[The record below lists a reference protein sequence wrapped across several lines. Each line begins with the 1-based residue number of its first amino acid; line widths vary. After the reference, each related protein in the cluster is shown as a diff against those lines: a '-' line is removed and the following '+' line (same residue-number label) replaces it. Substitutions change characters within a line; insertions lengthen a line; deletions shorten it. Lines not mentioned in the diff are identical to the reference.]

1 MRTEPGLVLEGRYE
15 LTSLIATGGMGQ
27 VWKGRD
33 KELKREVA
41 IKVLREEYAGDEGF
55 LKRFRAEARHTA
67 ALSHEGIAALYDY
80 GELDGRAYIVME
92 LCPGRPLSDIIEE
105 NPGGLPEKRVV
116 SLLIELARALDA
128 AHSKGVV
135 HRDVKPEN
143 VLVDENNGWSMKI
156 TDFGIARSKDQARL
170 TKTGLVMGT
179 AQYLSPEQ
187 AMGKQ
192 ATSLSDIYALGIVGY
207 EMLVGSRPFTGSSQ
221 VEIAMAQVKQQ
232 PPELP
237 ESLNADLRRLV
248 MMMLAKAPANRP
260 RSAAA
265 VARILEA
272 IQRGVEP
279 RFTTGAIPVTRV
291 EDHDWTGENRV
302 RPAGSRDGSP
312 GSPGSGGTGPQE
324 RRPGASPTGTR
335 TAAMPLPLSGRG
347 RGIRHRSGASGPSAL
362 SAASAGSAPRLDPVP
377 SRHSASTRDSA
388 SSRDSA
394 RSAISPGAAPRSWP
408 ESATSARGTESPL
421 HAASAA
427 STADGAER
435 AFAGGAFEDVDTASS
450 SRTVRGTST
459 GRRVG
464 GLSVPGLVLIILVV
478 VAIAVAIAGGLGLL
492 PLGALGATGLAD
504 GGAAAAGAA
513 LAVVGV
519 APPTPPEGDG
529 ASGTTMVRSV
539 GVDHGIGVDQ
549 GTRTGVE

>member
-15 LTSLIATGGMGQ
+15 LASLIATGGMGQ

-33 KELKREVA
+33 QELERDVA

-92 LCPGRPLSDIIEE
+92 LCPGRPLSEIIEE

-116 SLLIELARALDA
+116 QLMIELARALDA

-143 VLVDENNGWSMKI
+143 VLVDEKDGWSMKI

-207 EMLVGSRPFTGSSQ
+207 EMLNGRRPFTGSSQ

-232 PPELP
+232 PPALSEAIN
-237 ESLNADLRRLV
+237 EDLRRLI

-260 RSAAA
+260 RSASA

-279 RFTTGAIPVTRV
+279 RFTTGAIPVSRV

-302 RPAGSRDGSP
+302 RPSASAASPSMGGASASGASAGSAN
-312 GSPGSGGTGPQE
+312 GSG

-362 SAASAGSAPRLDPVP
+362 SAASAGSAPR
-377 SRHSASTRDSA
+377 RTAG
-388 SSRDSA
+388 SA
-394 RSAISPGAAPRSWP
+394 RSANSVRSAGSARSAASPAPPPRSARRSSPGAASTTAAQGQGP
-408 ESATSARGTESPL
+408 GTAQEP
-421 HAASAA
+421 
-427 STADGAER
+427 GR
-435 AFAGGAFEDVDTASS
+435 AFGQGAFADVDTPAS
-450 SRTVRGTST
+450 SRTVRGTSVT
-459 GRRVG
+459 GRRIAG
-464 GLSVPGLVLIILVV
+464 MTVPGFALVV
-478 VAIAVAIAGGLGLL
+478 LVVIAIIAAVLGGMGMLPFGAAGPLPEMGIAG
-492 PLGALGATGLAD
+492 PAAD
-504 GGAAAAGAA
+504 
-513 LAVVGV
+513 
-519 APPTPPEGDG
+519 EGMS
-529 ASGTTMVRSV
+529 ATTMAGSV
-539 GVDHGIGVDQ
+539 GVGH

>member
-1 MRTEPGLVLEGRYE
+1 MRTQPGLVLEGRYE

-27 VWKGRD
+27 VWKGQD
-33 KELKREVA
+33 QELDREVA

-67 ALSHEGIAALYDY
+67 ALAHDGIAALYDY

-92 LCPGRPLSDIIEE
+92 LCPGRPLSEIIEE
-105 NPGGLPEKRVV
+105 NTGGLPEKRVV
-116 SLLIELARALDA
+116 TLLIELARALDA

-143 VLVDENNGWSMKI
+143 ILVDEDDDWSMKI

-207 EMLVGSRPFTGSSQ
+207 EMLNGRRPFTGSSQ

-232 PPELP
+232 PPALSEAIN
-237 ESLNADLRRLV
+237 EDLRRLI

-260 RSAAA
+260 RSASA

-279 RFTTGAIPVTRV
+279 RFTTGAIPVSRV

-302 RPAGSRDGSP
+302 RPSASAASPSMGGASASGASAGSAN
-312 GSPGSGGTGPQE
+312 GSG

-362 SAASAGSAPRLDPVP
+362 SAASAGSAPR
-377 SRHSASTRDSA
+377 RTAG
-388 SSRDSA
+388 SA
-394 RSAISPGAAPRSWP
+394 RSANSVRSAGSARSAASPAPPPRSARRPSPGS
-408 ESATSARGTESPL
+408 
-421 HAASAA
+421 ASAA
-427 STADGAER
+427 AAQGQGPGTAQEPGR
-435 AFAGGAFEDVDTASS
+435 AFGQGAFADVDTPAS
-450 SRTVRGTST
+450 SRTVRGTSVT
-459 GRRVG
+459 GRRIAG
-464 GLSVPGLVLIILVV
+464 MTVPGFALVV
-478 VAIAVAIAGGLGLL
+478 LVVIAIIAAVLGGMGMLPFGAAGPLPEMGIAG
-492 PLGALGATGLAD
+492 PAAD
-504 GGAAAAGAA
+504 
-513 LAVVGV
+513 
-519 APPTPPEGDG
+519 EGMS
-529 ASGTTMVRSV
+529 ATTMVGSV
-539 GVDHGIGVDQ
+539 GVGH

>member
-1 MRTEPGLVLEGRYE
+1 MRTEPGLMLEGRYE

-33 KELKREVA
+33 QELDREVA

-67 ALSHEGIAALYDY
+67 ALSHDGIAALYDY

-92 LCPGRPLSDIIEE
+92 LCPGRPLSELIEA
-105 NPGGLPEKRVV
+105 NPAGLPEKRVV

-143 VLVDENNGWSMKI
+143 VLVDEKNDWSMKI

-192 ATSLSDIYALGIVGY
+192 ATSLSDIYALGIVAY
-207 EMLVGSRPFTGSSQ
+207 EMLNGRRPFTGSSQ

-232 PPELP
+232 PPELS
-237 ESLNADLRRLV
+237 EAINADLRRLV

-265 VARILEA
+265 VSRILEA
-272 IQRGVEP
+272 VQRGVEP
-279 RFTTGAIPVTRV
+279 RFSTGAIPVTKV
-291 EDHDWTGENRV
+291 ADHDWTGENRV
-302 RPAGSRDGSP
+302 RPESA
-312 GSPGSGGTGPQE
+312 PGSGEDPSPSTAPPVG

-362 SAASAGSAPRLDPVP
+362 SAASAGSAPRRSARPARSAASAP
-377 SRHSASTRDSA
+377 SANPARSA
-388 SSRDSA
+388 SSGPSASSA
-394 RSAISPGAAPRSWP
+394 RSASSASPAPRG
-408 ESATSARGTESPL
+408 ARDGT
-421 HAASAA
+421 
-427 STADGAER
+427 GAEGTTR
-435 AFAGGAFEDVDTASS
+435 SGAFDGVDTANS
-450 SRTVRGTST
+450 SRTVHGTST
-459 GRRVG
+459 TGRKFG
-464 GLSVPGLVLIILVV
+464 GMSLPGLVLLILVLI
-478 VAIAVAIAGGLGLL
+478 AIIAAVAGGLGLL
-492 PLGALGATGLAD
+492 PLGALGALDAPHGGQMAHVAAVDAAPATTMD
-504 GGAAAAGAA
+504 GA
-513 LAVVGV
+513 VGV
-519 APPTPPEGDG
+519 G
-529 ASGTTMVRSV
+529 
-539 GVDHGIGVDQ
+539 H

>member
-33 KELKREVA
+33 QELERDVA
-41 IKVLREEYAGDEGF
+41 VKVLREEYAGDEGF

-116 SLLIELARALDA
+116 QLMIELARALDA

-143 VLVDENNGWSMKI
+143 VLVDEKDGWSMKI

-192 ATSLSDIYALGIVGY
+192 ATSLSDIYALGIVAY

-237 ESLNADLRRLV
+237 EAIGADLRRLV

-260 RSAAA
+260 RSASA

-302 RPAGSRDGSP
+302 RPGGAAG
-312 GSPGSGGTGPQE
+312 QE
-324 RRPGASPTGTR
+324 TPRRPGASPTGTR

-347 RGIRHRSGASGPSAL
+347 RGIRHRSGSSGPSAL
-362 SAASAGSAPRLDPVP
+362 SAASAGSAPRR
-377 SRHSASTRDSA
+377 S
-388 SSRDSA
+388 SA
-394 RSAISPGAAPRSWP
+394 RSAASPGPAPRENGPSAAPSDQ
-408 ESATSARGTESPL
+408 SSPL

-427 STADGAER
+427 STADGADR
-435 AFAGGAFEDVDTASS
+435 AFANGAYDGVDSASS

-459 GRRVG
+459 TGRRVG
-464 GLSVPGLVLIILVV
+464 GMSLPGLVLLILVV
-478 VAIAVAIAGGLGLL
+478 IAIAVAIAGGLGVL
-492 PLGALGATGLAD
+492 PLGA
-504 GGAAAAGAA
+504 
-513 LAVVGV
+513 
-519 APPTPPEGDG
+519 DG
-529 ASGTTMVRSV
+529 ASGQGFPETTMVGSI
-539 GVDHGIGVDQ
+539 GADH
-549 GTRTGVE
+549 GTRTGVQ

>member
-33 KELKREVA
+33 QELGREVA
-41 IKVLREEYAGDEGF
+41 VKVLREEYAGDEGF

-116 SLLIELARALDA
+116 SLLIELSRALDA

-143 VLVDENNGWSMKI
+143 VLVDEDHDWAMKI

-192 ATSLSDIYALGIVGY
+192 ATSLSDIYALGIVAF
-207 EMLVGSRPFTGSSQ
+207 EMLVGRRPFTGSSQ

-237 ESLNADLRRLV
+237 EILSGDLRRLV

-265 VARILEA
+265 VSRILEA

-302 RPAGSRDGSP
+302 RPGGSSPEQEPARRAG
-312 GSPGSGGTGPQE
+312 T
-324 RRPGASPTGTR
+324 SPTGTR
-335 TAAMPLPLSGRG
+335 TAAMPLPLSGR
-347 RGIRHRSGASGPSAL
+347 RSIRHRSGASGPSAL
-362 SAASAGSAPRLDPVP
+362 SAS
-377 SRHSASTRDSA
+377 SA
-388 SSRDSA
+388 SSSSSGSSSRSA
-394 RSAISPGAAPRSWP
+394 RSAP
-408 ESATSARGTESPL
+408 SAR
-421 HAASAA
+421 SAA
-427 STADGAER
+427 SPASAPGAPSADGPAARSPRSAGEGPDR
-435 AFAGGAFEDVDTASS
+435 AFADGAFEDLDTPAS

-459 GRRVG
+459 GRRVAG
-464 GLSVPGLVLIILVV
+464 MSLPGLVLLILVL
-478 VAIAVAIAGGLGLL
+478 VAIVVAIAGGMGWL
-492 PLGALGATGLAD
+492 PLSA
-504 GGAAAAGAA
+504 GGSVVDHVAAG
-513 LAVVGV
+513 
-519 APPTPPEGDG
+519 DG
-529 ASGTTMVRSV
+529 SWARTMVGSAGV
-539 GVDHGIGVDQ
+539 GR
-549 GTRTGVE
+549 GTGMGVE

>member
-33 KELKREVA
+33 QELERDVA

-116 SLLIELARALDA
+116 QLMIELARALDA

-143 VLVDENNGWSMKI
+143 VLVDEKDGWSMKI

-192 ATSLSDIYALGIVGY
+192 ATSLSDIYALGIVAY

-237 ESLNADLRRLV
+237 EAIGADLRRLV

-302 RPAGSRDGSP
+302 RPAGS
-312 GSPGSGGTGPQE
+312 GTGEQAQ
-324 RRPGASPTGTR
+324 RPGASPTGTR
-335 TAAMPLPLSGRG
+335 TAAMPLPLSGRS
-347 RGIRHRSGASGPSAL
+347 RGIRHRSGGSGPSAL
-362 SAASAGSAPRLDPVP
+362 SAASAGSAPR
-377 SRHSASTRDSA
+377 RG
-388 SSRDSA
+388 SA
-394 RSAISPGAAPRSWP
+394 RSAPSASSARSAASPAPAPRGDGAP
-408 ESATSARGTESPL
+408 SPL

-427 STADGAER
+427 GAANGAER
-435 AFAGGAFEDVDTASS
+435 AFSGGAFDDVDTAAS

-464 GLSVPGLVLIILVV
+464 GMSVPGLVLVILVV
-478 VAIAVAIAGGLGLL
+478 VAIAVAVAGGLGLL
-492 PLGALGATGLAD
+492 PLGAIDASAPAGLGTTSGE
-504 GGAAAAGAA
+504 AASA
-513 LAVVGV
+513 
-519 APPTPPEGDG
+519 
-529 ASGTTMVRSV
+529 TTMVGS
-539 GVDHGIGVDQ
+539 IGVGH

>member
-1 MRTEPGLVLEGRYE
+1 MRTNPGLVLEGRYE

-33 KELKREVA
+33 QELDREVA

-67 ALSHEGIAALYDY
+67 ALSHDGIAALYDY

-92 LCPGRPLSDIIEE
+92 LCPGRPLSDLIEE
-105 NPGGLPEKRVV
+105 NPGGLPEKRVLT
-116 SLLIELARALDA
+116 LLIELARALDA

-143 VLVDENNGWSMKI
+143 VLVDEKNDWSMKI

-207 EMLVGSRPFTGSSQ
+207 EMLVGHRPFTGSSQ

-237 ESLNADLRRLV
+237 AAISADLRRLV

-279 RFTTGAIPVTRV
+279 RFSTGAIPVTRV

-302 RPAGSRDGSP
+302 RPRSSTGRDSSASSPAAGSPSANSPSTGSP
-312 GSPGSGGTGPQE
+312 SADGPRHGT
-324 RRPGASPTGTR
+324 SPTGTR
-335 TAAMPLPLSGRG
+335 TAAMPLPLSGR
-347 RGIRHRSGASGPSAL
+347 RGIRHRSAASGPSAL
-362 SAASAGSAPRLDPVP
+362 SAASAGPAPR
-377 SRHSASTRDSA
+377 RSAA
-388 SSRDSA
+388 SA
-394 RSAISPGAAPRSWP
+394 RSAASPAPAPRSAQAQAAT
-408 ESATSARGTESPL
+408 ERSAPPADAAGPGT
-421 HAASAA
+421 HG
-427 STADGAER
+427 TDR
-435 AFAGGAFEDVDTASS
+435 AFGVGAFDDVDTAAS
-450 SRTVRGTST
+450 SRTVHGTST
-459 GRRVG
+459 TGRKFAG
-464 GLSVPGLVLIILVV
+464 MSLPGLVLLLLVI
-478 VAIAVAIAGGLGLL
+478 VAIIAAVLGGLGML
-492 PLGALGATGLAD
+492 PFTAADTG
-504 GGAAAAGAA
+504 AGAGTGTWA
-513 LAVVGV
+513 AMAGV
-519 APPTPPEGDG
+519 EMAHLGEGDT
-529 ASGTTMVRSV
+529 ASTTTMVESV
-539 GVDHGIGVDQ
+539 GVDHG
-549 GTRTGVE
+549 TRTGVE

>member
-33 KELKREVA
+33 QELERDVA
-41 IKVLREEYAGDEGF
+41 VKVLREEYAGDEGF

-105 NPGGLPEKRVV
+105 NPGGLPEKRVIT
-116 SLLIELARALDA
+116 LLVELARALDA

-143 VLVDENNGWSMKI
+143 VLVDEKHGWSMKI

-179 AQYLSPEQ
+179 AQYLSTEQ

-192 ATSLSDIYALGIVGY
+192 ATSLSDIYALGIVAY

-237 ESLNADLRRLV
+237 EAITADLRRLV

-260 RSAAA
+260 RSASA

-279 RFTTGAIPVTRV
+279 RFSTGAIPVTRV
-291 EDHDWTGENRV
+291 EDHDWTGESRV
-302 RPAGSRDGSP
+302 RPGGSDDAGSASAADGAP
-312 GSPGSGGTGPQE
+312 

-362 SAASAGSAPRLDPVP
+362 SAASAGSAPRR
-377 SRHSASTRDSA
+377 S
-388 SSRDSA
+388 SSRSA
-394 RSAISPGAAPRSWP
+394 ASPGPAPQEDS
-408 ESATSARGTESPL
+408 SPL

-427 STADGAER
+427 GTADGADR
-435 AFAGGAFEDVDTASS
+435 AFTGGAYDDVDTAAS

-459 GRRVG
+459 TGRRIG
-464 GLSVPGLVLIILVV
+464 GMSLPGLVLLILVV
-478 VAIAVAIAGGLGLL
+478 VAIAVAVAGGLGVL
-492 PLGALGATGLAD
+492 PLGA
-504 GGAAAAGAA
+504 
-513 LAVVGV
+513 
-519 APPTPPEGDG
+519 DG
-529 ASGTTMVRSV
+529 ASDQGFPATTMVGSM
-539 GVDHGIGVDQ
+539 GVDH

>member
-15 LTSLIATGGMGQ
+15 LASLIATGGMGQ

-33 KELKREVA
+33 QELERDVA

-116 SLLIELARALDA
+116 QLMIELARALDA

-143 VLVDENNGWSMKI
+143 VLVEEDNDWSVKI
-156 TDFGIARSKDQARL
+156 TDFGIARSKDQTRL

-192 ATSLSDIYALGIVGY
+192 ATSLSDIYSMGIVAY
-207 EMLVGSRPFTGSSQ
+207 EMLVGHRPFTGSSQ

-237 ESLNADLRRLV
+237 EVIGADLRRLV
-248 MMMLAKAPANRP
+248 MMALAKAPANRP
-260 RSAAA
+260 RSASA

-279 RFTTGAIPVTRV
+279 RFTTGAIPVSRV
-291 EDHDWTGENRV
+291 EDHDWTGENRTLPGSSV
-302 RPAGSRDGSP
+302 PAGSAEADADP
-312 GSPGSGGTGPQE
+312 GSAEDTDQRS
-324 RRPGASPTGTR
+324 RPGPSPTGTR

-347 RGIRHRSGASGPSAL
+347 RGRGIRHRSSSSAL
-362 SAASAGSAPRLDPVP
+362 SGS
-377 SRHSASTRDSA
+377 
-388 SSRDSA
+388 
-394 RSAISPGAAPRSWP
+394 
-408 ESATSARGTESPL
+408 SATS
-421 HAASAA
+421 AASAA
-427 STADGAER
+427 SPPARPSVSGSARSGPSAQSAPSARSAQSAQSAQSASPAPSEHSSRPARSATSPPRPRRRPEGAPSGPTPRGAVDGRR
-435 AFAGGAFEDVDTASS
+435 APGSLDRVDTAPSE
-450 SRTVRGTST
+450 RTVRGTST
-459 GRRVG
+459 TGRRVG
-464 GLSVPGLVLIILVV
+464 PLSVPGLILLILLVAV
-478 VAIAVAIAGGLGLL
+478 IAAAVAGGMGLL
-492 PLGALGATGLAD
+492 PFGT
-504 GGAAAAGAA
+504 AGAEHVGAVDIGHAESA
-513 LAVVGV
+513 LEDA
-519 APPTPPEGDG
+519 AR
-529 ASGTTMVRSV
+529 TMNEP
-539 GVDHGIGVDQ
+539 VDAGR

>member
-15 LTSLIATGGMGQ
+15 LASLIATGGMGQ

-33 KELKREVA
+33 QELERDVA

-116 SLLIELARALDA
+116 QLMIELARALDA

-143 VLVDENNGWSMKI
+143 VLVDEKDGWSMKI

-207 EMLVGSRPFTGSSQ
+207 EMLNGRRPFTGSSQ

-232 PPELP
+232 PPELS
-237 ESLNADLRRLV
+237 EEINADLRRLV

-265 VARILEA
+265 VSRILEA

-279 RFTTGAIPVTRV
+279 RFTTGAIPMTRV
-291 EDHDWTGENRV
+291 EDHDWTGENRI
-302 RPAGSRDGSP
+302 RPGGTGGAGTGGPGGS
-312 GSPGSGGTGPQE
+312 GAAGSGGSGTGE
-324 RRPGASPTGTR
+324 HGRRTGTSPTGTR

-362 SAASAGSAPRLDPVP
+362 SAASAGSAPRRS
-377 SRHSASTRDSA
+377 SRSGRSA
-388 SSRDSA
+388 SSAGSALSAASALSASSA
-394 RSAISPGAAPRSWP
+394 RSAASPAPAPGAGSGSSP
-408 ESATSARGTESPL
+408 SARGDRRLRDARPR
-421 HAASAA
+421 
-427 STADGAER
+427 GV
-435 AFAGGAFEDVDTASS
+435 GAFDDVDTPNS

-459 GRRVG
+459 TGRQFAG
-464 GLSVPGLVLIILVV
+464 MSLPGLVLVIFVVLAIL
-478 VAIAVAIAGGLGLL
+478 VAIAGGLGWI
-492 PLGALGATGLAD
+492 PLGAAGLDGTEVSRLAA
-504 GGAAAAGAA
+504 GGAQPATTMDA
-513 LAVVGV
+513 AVV
-519 APPTPPEGDG
+519 
-529 ASGTTMVRSV
+529 
-539 GVDHGIGVDQ
+539 VDH

>member
-33 KELKREVA
+33 RELEREVA
-41 IKVLREEYAGDEGF
+41 VKVLREEYAGDEGF

-67 ALSHEGIAALYDY
+67 ALSHDGIAALYDY

-116 SLLIELARALDA
+116 SLLIALARALDA

-143 VLVDENNGWSMKI
+143 VLVDEKSGWSMKI

-192 ATSLSDIYALGIVGY
+192 ATSLSDIYALGIVAY
-207 EMLVGSRPFTGSSQ
+207 EMLVGSRPFTGASQ

-237 ESLNADLRRLV
+237 EVIGADLRRLV

-302 RPAGSRDGSP
+302 RPRSGASADEASGAGTE
-312 GSPGSGGTGPQE
+312 TGR

-362 SAASAGSAPRLDPVP
+362 SAASAGSAPR
-377 SRHSASTRDSA
+377 
-388 SSRDSA
+388 
-394 RSAISPGAAPRSWP
+394 
-408 ESATSARGTESPL
+408 RG
-421 HAASAA
+421 
-427 STADGAER
+427 
-435 AFAGGAFEDVDTASS
+435 
-450 SRTVRGTST
+450 
-459 GRRVG
+459 
-464 GLSVPGLVLIILVV
+464 
-478 VAIAVAIAGGLGLL
+478 
-492 PLGALGATGLAD
+492 
-504 GGAAAAGAA
+504 
-513 LAVVGV
+513 
-519 APPTPPEGDG
+519 
-529 ASGTTMVRSV
+529 
-539 GVDHGIGVDQ
+539 
-549 GTRTGVE
+549 

>member
-1 MRTEPGLVLEGRYE
+1 MRTTPGLVLEGRYE

-33 KELKREVA
+33 QELDREVA

-67 ALSHEGIAALYDY
+67 ALSHDGIAALYDY

-105 NPGGLPEKRVV
+105 NPGGLPEKRVIT
-116 SLLIELARALDA
+116 LLIELSRALDA

-143 VLVDENNGWSMKI
+143 ILVDEKNDWSMKI

-207 EMLVGSRPFTGSSQ
+207 EMLVGRRPFTGSSQ

-237 ESLNADLRRLV
+237 EVISADLRRLV

-279 RFTTGAIPVTRV
+279 RFSTGAIPVTRV
-291 EDHDWTGENRV
+291 EDHDWTGENRI
-302 RPAGSRDGSP
+302 RRRGGADSAGAERDSSSASSPSTGSP
-312 GSPGSGGTGPQE
+312 SADSP
-324 RRPGASPTGTR
+324 RHGASPTGTR

-347 RGIRHRSGASGPSAL
+347 RGIRHRSAASGPSAM
-362 SAASAGSAPRLDPVP
+362 SAASASSAPRRSVL
-377 SRHSASTRDSA
+377 
-388 SSRDSA
+388 SA
-394 RSAISPGAAPRSWP
+394 RSALSPAPAPRS
-408 ESATSARGTESPL
+408 ARD
-421 HAASAA
+421 SAA
-427 STADGAER
+427 AERSSQPAGTTGQGPHGAGSKGQGANSTGSNGTNGPER
-435 AFAGGAFEDVDTASS
+435 AFGVGAFDDVDTAAS
-450 SRTVRGTST
+450 SRTVHGTST
-459 GRRVG
+459 TGRKVAG
-464 GLSVPGLVLIILVV
+464 MSLPGFVLLLLVV
-478 VAIAVAIAGGLGLL
+478 VAIIAAVLGGLGLL
-492 PLGALGATGLAD
+492 PFP
-504 GGAAAAGAA
+504 AAGGGTGMGNGIEASITA
-513 LAVVGV
+513 WAGVDMAHVG
-519 APPTPPEGDG
+519 AGDTTS
-529 ASGTTMVRSV
+529 ATTMVESV
-539 GVDHGIGVDQ
+539 GVDHG
-549 GTRTGVE
+549 TRTGVE

>member
-1 MRTEPGLVLEGRYE
+1 MRTQPGLVLEGRYE

-27 VWKGRD
+27 VWKGQD
-33 KELKREVA
+33 QELDREVA

-67 ALSHEGIAALYDY
+67 ALAHDGIAALYDY

-92 LCPGRPLSDIIEE
+92 LCPGRPLSEIIEE
-105 NPGGLPEKRVV
+105 NTGGLPEKRVV
-116 SLLIELARALDA
+116 TLLIELARALDA

-143 VLVDENNGWSMKI
+143 ILVDEDDDWSMKI

-207 EMLVGSRPFTGSSQ
+207 EMLNGRRPFTGSSQ

-232 PPELP
+232 PPALSEAIN
-237 ESLNADLRRLV
+237 EDLRRLI

-260 RSAAA
+260 RSASA

-279 RFTTGAIPVTRV
+279 RFTTGAIPVSRV

-302 RPAGSRDGSP
+302 RPSASAGSAN
-312 GSPGSGGTGPQE
+312 GSG

-362 SAASAGSAPRLDPVP
+362 SAASAGSAPR
-377 SRHSASTRDSA
+377 RSAG
-388 SSRDSA
+388 SA
-394 RSAISPGAAPRSWP
+394 RSAASPAPPPRSARRSSPGAASTTAAQGQGLGP
-408 ESATSARGTESPL
+408 TEEP
-421 HAASAA
+421 
-427 STADGAER
+427 GR
-435 AFAGGAFEDVDTASS
+435 AFGQEAFADVDTPAS
-450 SRTVRGTST
+450 SRTVRGTSVT
-459 GRRVG
+459 GRRIAG
-464 GLSVPGLVLIILVV
+464 MTVPGFALVV
-478 VAIAVAIAGGLGLL
+478 LVVIAIIAAVLGGLGML
-492 PLGALGATGLAD
+492 PF
-504 GGAAAAGAA
+504 GAAGPLPEMGIAGPA
-513 LAVVGV
+513 
-519 APPTPPEGDG
+519 TDEGMS
-529 ASGTTMVRSV
+529 ATTMVGSV
-539 GVDHGIGVDQ
+539 GVGH

>member
-15 LTSLIATGGMGQ
+15 LASLIATGGMGQ

-33 KELKREVA
+33 QELERDVA

-116 SLLIELARALDA
+116 QLMIELARALDA

-143 VLVDENNGWSMKI
+143 VLVDEKDGWSMKI

-207 EMLVGSRPFTGSSQ
+207 EMLNGRRPFTGSSQ

-232 PPELP
+232 PPALSEAIN
-237 ESLNADLRRLV
+237 EDLRRLI

-260 RSAAA
+260 RSASA

-279 RFTTGAIPVTRV
+279 RFTTGAIPVSRV

-302 RPAGSRDGSP
+302 RPSASAASPSMGGASASGASAGSAN
-312 GSPGSGGTGPQE
+312 GSG

-362 SAASAGSAPRLDPVP
+362 SAASAGSAPR
-377 SRHSASTRDSA
+377 RTAG
-388 SSRDSA
+388 SA
-394 RSAISPGAAPRSWP
+394 RSANSVRSAGSARSAASPAPPPRSARRSSPGAASTTAAQGQGP
-408 ESATSARGTESPL
+408 GTAQEP
-421 HAASAA
+421 
-427 STADGAER
+427 GR
-435 AFAGGAFEDVDTASS
+435 AFGQGAFADVDTPAS
-450 SRTVRGTST
+450 SRTVRGTSVT
-459 GRRVG
+459 GRRIAG
-464 GLSVPGLVLIILVV
+464 MTVPGFALVV
-478 VAIAVAIAGGLGLL
+478 LVVIAIIAAVLGGMGMLPFGAAGPLPEMGIAG
-492 PLGALGATGLAD
+492 PAAD
-504 GGAAAAGAA
+504 
-513 LAVVGV
+513 
-519 APPTPPEGDG
+519 EGMS
-529 ASGTTMVRSV
+529 ATTMVGSV
-539 GVDHGIGVDQ
+539 GVGH

>member
-1 MRTEPGLVLEGRYE
+1 MRTEAGLVLEGRYE

-33 KELKREVA
+33 QELERDVA

-67 ALSHEGIAALYDY
+67 ALSHDAIAALYDY

-105 NPGGLPEKRVV
+105 NTGGLPEKRVV
-116 SLLIELARALDA
+116 SILVELARALDA

-143 VLVDENNGWSMKI
+143 VLVDEENDWSMKI

-192 ATSLSDIYALGIVGY
+192 ATSLSDIYALGIVAY
-207 EMLVGSRPFTGSSQ
+207 EMLVGHRPFTGSSQ

-237 ESLNADLRRLV
+237 ETLSADLRQLV
-248 MMMLAKAPANRP
+248 MMTLAKAPANRP

-279 RFTTGAIPVTRV
+279 RFTTGAIPLTRV
-291 EDHDWTGENRV
+291 EDHDWTGENAV
-302 RPAGSRDGSP
+302 R
-312 GSPGSGGTGPQE
+312 SPGSGHGSGPE
-324 RRPGASPTGTR
+324 RERPGASPTGTR
-335 TAAMPLPLSGRG
+335 TAAMPLPMSGRG
-347 RGIRHRSGASGPSAL
+347 RGVRHRSGASAASGGSALSGPSA
-362 SAASAGSAPRLDPVP
+362 P
-377 SRHSASTRDSA
+377 
-388 SSRDSA
+388 SA
-394 RSAISPGAAPRSWP
+394 RSAASPAPPPGTPRTA
-408 ESATSARGTESPL
+408 SAE
-421 HAASAA
+421 HSAA
-427 STADGAER
+427 SPAAGRSRRPTAGGPER
-435 AFAGGAFEDVDTASS
+435 ATAPGALGDVDTAASE
-450 SRTVRGTST
+450 RTVRGTST
-459 GRRVG
+459 GRTLG
-464 GLSVPGLVLIILVV
+464 PFTLPGLVLLILLVLV
-478 VAIAVAIAGGLGLL
+478 IAVAVAGGLGWL
-492 PLGALGATGLAD
+492 PLGALGVDHPGTGD
-504 GGAAAAGAA
+504 AASAR
-513 LAVVGV
+513 
-519 APPTPPEGDG
+519 
-529 ASGTTMVRSV
+529 TMIESV
-539 GVDHGIGVDQ
+539 GVDHG
-549 GTRTGVE
+549 TRTGVQ

>member
-1 MRTEPGLVLEGRYE
+1 MRTEAGLVLEGRYE

-33 KELKREVA
+33 QELDREVA

-92 LCPGRPLSDIIEE
+92 LCPGRPLSEIIEE

-143 VLVDENNGWSMKI
+143 VLVDEADDWSMKI

-179 AQYLSPEQ
+179 AQYLAPEQ

-207 EMLVGSRPFTGSSQ
+207 EMLAGRRPFTGASQ

-237 ESLNADLRRLV
+237 AAIGEDLRRLV

-265 VARILEA
+265 VSRILEA

-279 RFTTGAIPVTRV
+279 RFTTGAIPVTKV

-302 RPAGSRDGSP
+302 RGE
-312 GSPGSGGTGPQE
+312 GGAD

-335 TAAMPLPLSGRG
+335 TAAMPLPMSGRG

-362 SAASAGSAPRLDPVP
+362 SASSASSAPR
-377 SRHSASTRDSA
+377 R
-388 SSRDSA
+388 SA
-394 RSAISPGAAPRSWP
+394 RSARSAGSGTSGASASSTGSARSAPSARSAQSARSAPSAASASSPAVAPGAGRPGSRTPGAATGSPAAADGTGRAP
-408 ESATSARGTESPL
+408 GVAAFDGVDTPTSA
-421 HAASAA
+421 
-427 STADGAER
+427 
-435 AFAGGAFEDVDTASS
+435 
-450 SRTVRGTST
+450 RTVRGTST
-459 GRRVG
+459 GRRLG
-464 GLSVPGLVLIILVV
+464 GLSLPGLVLLLLV
-478 VAIAVAIAGGLGLL
+478 AVAILAAVAGGMGLL
-492 PLGALGATGLAD
+492 PLGA
-504 GGAAAAGAA
+504 AG
-513 LAVVGV
+513 
-519 APPTPPEGDG
+519 GDG
-529 ASGTTMVRSV
+529 AQISPLTAGVALSATTMDGSV
-539 GVDHGIGVDQ
+539 GA
-549 GTRTGVE
+549 TTA

>member
-27 VWKGRD
+27 VWKGLDQELDRD
-33 KELKREVA
+33 VA
-41 IKVLREEYAGDEGF
+41 IKVLREEYAGDDGF

-67 ALSHEGIAALYDY
+67 ALSHDAIAALYDY

-116 SLLIELARALDA
+116 SVLIELARALDA

-143 VLVDENNGWSMKI
+143 VLVDEQADWSMKI

-192 ATSLSDIYALGIVGY
+192 ATSLSDIYALGIVAY
-207 EMLVGSRPFTGSSQ
+207 EMLAGHRPFTGSSQ

-232 PPELP
+232 PPALP
-237 ESLNADLRRLV
+237 EAINADLRHLV
-248 MMMLAKAPANRP
+248 MMTLAKAPANRP

-265 VARILEA
+265 VSRILEA

-279 RFTTGAIPVTRV
+279 HFTTGAIPVTRV
-291 EDHDWTGENRV
+291 EDHDWTGENAV
-302 RPAGSRDGSP
+302 RPSS
-312 GSPGSGGTGPQE
+312 TGEHP
-324 RRPGASPTGTR
+324 RRGPSASPTGTR
-335 TAAMPLPLSGRG
+335 TAAMPRPLSGR
-347 RGIRHRSGASGPSAL
+347 RGIRHRSGGSAGSAVSAASATSGPSAASASSAY
-362 SAASAGSAPRLDPVP
+362 SAASAR
-377 SRHSASTRDSA
+377 
-388 SSRDSA
+388 
-394 RSAISPGAAPRSWP
+394 
-408 ESATSARGTESPL
+408 
-421 HAASAA
+421 SAA
-427 STADGAER
+427 SPAPAPRTKRPAPKTR
-435 AFAGGAFEDVDTASS
+435 AATSGDTGRAGGNGAATGASPGSFGARPLGDVDTAAS

-459 GRRVG
+459 GRRIG
-464 GLSVPGLVLIILVV
+464 PFSMPGLILVIV
-478 VAIAVAIAGGLGLL
+478 LVAVIAVAVAGGLGWL
-492 PLGALGATGLAD
+492 PTGAMGID
-504 GGAAAAGAA
+504 H
-513 LAVVGV
+513 VGS
-519 APPTPPEGDG
+519 GDT
-529 ASGTTMVRSV
+529 ASARTMIGSV
-539 GVDHGIGVDQ
+539 GVGH

>member
-1 MRTEPGLVLEGRYE
+1 MRTEPGLVLEGRYA

-27 VWKGRD
+27 VWKGQD
-33 KELKREVA
+33 QELDREVA

-67 ALSHEGIAALYDY
+67 ALSHDGIAALYDY
-80 GELDGRAYIVME
+80 GELDGRAFIVME

-143 VLVDENNGWSMKI
+143 VLVDEKNDWSMKI

-207 EMLVGSRPFTGSSQ
+207 EMLVGRRPFTGSSQ

-237 ESLNADLRRLV
+237 EAISVDLRRLV

-265 VARILEA
+265 VSRILEA

-279 RFTTGAIPVTRV
+279 RFSTGAIPVTKV
-291 EDHDWTGENRV
+291 ADHDWTGENRV
-302 RPAGSRDGSP
+302 RPGGGSSGKRGNGGS
-312 GSPGSGGTGPQE
+312 SADSSSSTGGHRT
-324 RRPGASPTGTR
+324 GASPTGTR

-347 RGIRHRSGASGPSAL
+347 RGIRHRSGSSGPSAL
-362 SAASAGSAPRLDPVP
+362 SAASAGSAPRRALRPG
-377 SRHSASTRDSA
+377 RSA
-388 SSRDSA
+388 SSASSASSGVSALSAGSA
-394 RSAISPGAAPRSWP
+394 RSAASPAPAPRPSSASPAAVARDGSAQNGAAQQGSGKQGAGQDR
-408 ESATSARGTESPL
+408 
-421 HAASAA
+421 
-427 STADGAER
+427 TAQDGAGR
-435 AFAGGAFEDVDTASS
+435 PAGVAAFDGVDTANS
-450 SRTVRGTST
+450 SRTVHGTST
-459 GRRVG
+459 TGRKLAG
-464 GLSVPGLVLIILVV
+464 MSLPGLVLLVLVV
-478 VAIAVAIAGGLGLL
+478 IAILAAVAGGLGML
-492 PLGALGATGLAD
+492 PLGASGPLGAAD
-504 GGAAAAGAA
+504 ITHLAAGD
-513 LAVVGV
+513 
-519 APPTPPEGDG
+519 T
-529 ASGTTMVRSV
+529 ASATTMDGSV
-539 GVDHGIGVDQ
+539 GVGH

>member
-33 KELKREVA
+33 QELERDVA
-41 IKVLREEYAGDEGF
+41 VKVLREEYAGDEGF

-105 NPGGLPEKRVV
+105 NPGGLPEKRVIT
-116 SLLIELARALDA
+116 LLVELARALDA

-143 VLVDENNGWSMKI
+143 VLVDEKHGWSMKI

-192 ATSLSDIYALGIVGY
+192 ATSLSDIYALGIVAY

-237 ESLNADLRRLV
+237 EAISPDLRRLV

-260 RSAAA
+260 RSASA

-279 RFTTGAIPVTRV
+279 RFSTGAIPVTRV

-302 RPAGSRDGSP
+302 RPRGGSDDAGSASDA
-312 GSPGSGGTGPQE
+312 GGTP

-335 TAAMPLPLSGRG
+335 TAAMPLPLSGRS

-362 SAASAGSAPRLDPVP
+362 SAASAGSAPR
-377 SRHSASTRDSA
+377 RG
-388 SSRDSA
+388 SA
-394 RSAISPGAAPRSWP
+394 RSAASPGPAPQEDS
-408 ESATSARGTESPL
+408 SPL
-421 HAASAA
+421 RAASAA
-427 STADGAER
+427 STADGADR
-435 AFAGGAFEDVDTASS
+435 AFAGGAYDGVDTASS

-459 GRRVG
+459 TGRKIG
-464 GLSVPGLVLIILVV
+464 GMSLPGFVLLILVI
-478 VAIAVAIAGGLGLL
+478 VAIAVAVAGGLGVL
-492 PLGALGATGLAD
+492 PLGA
-504 GGAAAAGAA
+504 
-513 LAVVGV
+513 
-519 APPTPPEGDG
+519 DG
-529 ASGTTMVRSV
+529 ASDQGFPATTMVGSM
-539 GVDHGIGVDQ
+539 GVDH

>member
-33 KELKREVA
+33 QELERDVA
-41 IKVLREEYAGDEGF
+41 VKVLREEYAGDEGF

-116 SLLIELARALDA
+116 QLMIKLARALDA

-143 VLVDENNGWSMKI
+143 VLVDEKDGWSMKI

-192 ATSLSDIYALGIVGY
+192 ATSLSDIYALGIVAY

-237 ESLNADLRRLV
+237 EAITADLRRLV

-260 RSAAA
+260 RSASA

-279 RFTTGAIPVTRV
+279 RFSTGAIPVTRV

-302 RPAGSRDGSP
+302 RPGGGPDDTGSASPADGAP
-312 GSPGSGGTGPQE
+312 

-362 SAASAGSAPRLDPVP
+362 SAASAGSAPRR
-377 SRHSASTRDSA
+377 S
-388 SSRDSA
+388 SSRSA
-394 RSAISPGAAPRSWP
+394 ASPGPAPQEDS
-408 ESATSARGTESPL
+408 SPL

-427 STADGAER
+427 GTADGADR
-435 AFAGGAFEDVDTASS
+435 AFTGGAYDDVDTAAS

-459 GRRVG
+459 TGRRIG
-464 GLSVPGLVLIILVV
+464 GMSLPGLVLLILVV
-478 VAIAVAIAGGLGLL
+478 VAIAVAVAGGLGVL
-492 PLGALGATGLAD
+492 PLGA
-504 GGAAAAGAA
+504 
-513 LAVVGV
+513 
-519 APPTPPEGDG
+519 DG
-529 ASGTTMVRSV
+529 ASDQGFPATTMVGSM
-539 GVDHGIGVDQ
+539 GVDH

>member
-27 VWKGRD
+27 VWKGLDQELDRD
-33 KELKREVA
+33 VA
-41 IKVLREEYAGDEGF
+41 IKVLREEYAGDDGF

-67 ALSHEGIAALYDY
+67 ALSHDAIAALYDY

-105 NPGGLPEKRVV
+105 NPGGLPEKRIVAV
-116 SLLIELARALDA
+116 LIELARALDA

-143 VLVDENNGWSMKI
+143 VLVDEQADWSMKI

-192 ATSLSDIYALGIVGY
+192 ATSLSDIYALGIVAY
-207 EMLVGSRPFTGSSQ
+207 EMLVGHRPFTGSSQ

-232 PPELP
+232 PPALP
-237 ESLNADLRRLV
+237 EAINADLRHLV
-248 MMMLAKAPANRP
+248 MMTLAKAPANRP

-265 VARILEA
+265 VSRILEA

-279 RFTTGAIPVTRV
+279 HFTTGAIPVTRV
-291 EDHDWTGENRV
+291 EDHDWTGENAV
-302 RPAGSRDGSP
+302 RPGGSTGEHPRRAP
-312 GSPGSGGTGPQE
+312 GT
-324 RRPGASPTGTR
+324 SPTGTR
-335 TAAMPLPLSGRG
+335 TAAMPLPLSGR
-347 RGIRHRSGASGPSAL
+347 RGIRHRSGGSAGSAMSAVSAASAASGPSASSASSVH
-362 SAASAGSAPRLDPVP
+362 SAASA
-377 SRHSASTRDSA
+377 
-388 SSRDSA
+388 
-394 RSAISPGAAPRSWP
+394 RSAASPAPAPRSLR
-408 ESATSARGTESPL
+408 SAPADRAATGRSAPGGT
-421 HAASAA
+421 
-427 STADGAER
+427 
-435 AFAGGAFEDVDTASS
+435 AGGPGTGAAAGSGARAGAGAAQGPVGARPLGDVDTAAS

-459 GRRVG
+459 GRRIG
-464 GLSVPGLVLIILVV
+464 PFSMPGLILVIV
-478 VAIAVAIAGGLGLL
+478 LVAVIAVAVAGGMGWL
-492 PLGALGATGLAD
+492 PVGAMGVDHVGSD
-504 GGAAAAGAA
+504 GAASAR
-513 LAVVGV
+513 
-519 APPTPPEGDG
+519 
-529 ASGTTMVRSV
+529 TMIGSV
-539 GVDHGIGVDQ
+539 GVGH